1 MTEPK
6 LPERRGAAV
15 DDPAAARDDTGPAS
29 SGFASDAMHTAG
41 GWRSLNEVATV
52 LIREHVPIKAG
63 LAVLAHQNK
72 PDGFACVSCS
82 WAKPADPHAVE
93 ACENGIKATT
103 WEMTAKRT
111 DAAFFAQH
119 TLTELESWDDH
130 ALEAHGRLT
139 VPLRWDADTDRYV
152 EVAWEDAFADI
163 GARLKSFDPRSVVF
177 YASGRA
183 ALETAYMYQ
192 LFARMYGCNNLPDSS
207 NMCHE
212 STSVGLPRSIGVGV
226 GTVTLDDF
234 EQCDCFLF
242 FGQNTG
248 INSPRMLHPL
258 RSARR
263 RGVPI
268 VTFNPLREAGL
279 VEFAD
284 PLSPVQML
292 TGTSTTISTQY
303 HQVRV
308 GGDIAAITG
317 LCKAVLAAHDEA
329 LRSGGECVL
338 DEAFIATHTHGFD
351 AFERWVR
358 ACSWSAIEAASG
370 LSRDALEAAAAE
382 YCRAKNV
389 IGVYGMGLTQHR
401 RGVEN
406 VQMVV
411 NLLLLRGNIGR
422 PGAGVCPV
430 RGHSNV
436 QGQRTVG
443 ITEKPELAPLD
454 RFAEQFGFE
463 PPRDK
468 GLNTVEACEGVID
481 GSVRAFVGLGGN
493 FVRAVPDRNRIE
505 PAWRGLELTVQ
516 IATKLNRSHLV
527 HGRTAYL
534 LPCLGRT
541 EIDRQRGGPQAVS
554 MEDSV
559 GCMHGSRGVVEPA
572 ASTLRSE
579 PAIVAGLAKATLPAN
594 PMLDWDA
601 WVGDYALVR
610 EAIARSY
617 PKIFHDFS
625 ARMWQPGGF
634 HRPLPAREREWDTD
648 TKRANFISPQ
658 GLDENPDTTT
668 RGADVLTLMT
678 MRGDNQFNTTIYS
691 LDDRFRGVS
700 GTRMVLL
707 MNAADIARLG
717 FAEGEAVRARTV
729 ADDGFDRVVGGLK
742 LKTYDIPKGCIA
754 GYFPELNPLVPLW
767 HHAVSS
773 MVPASK
779 SIPVRLEKHA

>member
-1 MTEPK
+1 M
-6 LPERRGAAV
+6 
-15 DDPAAARDDTGPAS
+15 
-29 SGFASDAMHTAG
+29 AG
-41 GWRSLNEVATV
+41 GWGSVREVSTA
-52 LIREHVPIKAG
+52 LLREHVPLKAG
-63 LAVLAHQNK
+63 KAVLAHHNK
-72 PDGFACVSCS
+72 PDGYACVSCS
-82 WAKPADPHAVE
+82 WAKPADPHSVE
-93 ACENGIKATT
+93 ACENGIKATA

-111 DAAFFAQH
+111 DAGFFESH
-119 TLTELESWDDH
+119 TLAELERWSDH
-130 ALEAHGRLT
+130 ELEAHGRLT
-139 VPLRWDADTDRYV
+139 VPLRWDAGSDRYLQV
-152 EVAWEDAFADI
+152 TWEDAFAEI
-163 GARLKSFDPRSVVF
+163 GARLKALDPASVVF
-177 YASGRA
+177 YMSGRA
-183 ALETAYMYQ
+183 SLETAYMYQ

-212 STSVGLPRSIGVGV
+212 STSVGLPKSIGVGV
-226 GTVTLDDF
+226 GTVMLDDF
-234 EQCDCFLF
+234 DRCDCFVF

-258 RSARR
+258 RRARQ

-279 VEFAD
+279 VEFSD
-284 PLSPVQML
+284 PLSPAQML
-292 TGTSTTISTQY
+292 SGAATTISTQY
-303 HQVRV
+303 HQLRV
-308 GGDIAAITG
+308 GGDIAAIAG
-317 LCKAVLAAHDEA
+317 MCKAVLAADDLA
-329 LRSGGECVL
+329 LRSGGARVL
-338 DEAFIATHTHGFD
+338 DEAFISAHTHGFD

-358 ACSWSAIEAASG
+358 ACSWSAIERASG
-370 LSRDALEAAAAE
+370 LKRDAIEAAAAE
-382 YCRAKNV
+382 YCRAQNV

-411 NLLLLRGNIGR
+411 NLLLMRGNMGR

-454 RFAEQFGFE
+454 RFAEQFAFE

-481 GSVRAFVGLGGN
+481 GSVKAFVGLGGN
-493 FVRAVPDRNRIE
+493 FVRAVPDRTRIE
-505 PAWRGLELTVQ
+505 PAWRELEMTVQ

-527 HGRTAYL
+527 HGRSAWL

-541 EIDRQRGGPQAVS
+541 EIDRQKSGPQAVS

-579 PAIVAGLAKATLPAN
+579 PAIVAGIAMATLPPN
-594 PMLDWDA
+594 PALDWQA
-601 WVGDYALVR
+601 WVDDYALVR
-610 EAIARSY
+610 DAIAASY
-617 PKIFHDFS
+617 PEIYHDFN
-625 ARMWQPGGF
+625 ARMWTPGGF
-634 HRPLPAREREWDTD
+634 HRPLPPRERRWETD
-648 TKRANFISPQ
+648 TKRANFIVPES
-658 GLDENPDTTT
+658 LDEDPDMRA

-700 GTRMVLL
+700 GTREVLL
-707 MNAADIARLG
+707 INAADIERLG
-717 FAEGEAVRARTV
+717 FAEGEAVSACTV
-729 ADDGFDRVVGGLK
+729 ADDGVDRVVDGLK
-742 LKTYDIPKGCIA
+742 LKAYDIPRGCIA

-767 HHAVSS
+767 HHAKSS
-773 MVPASK
+773 KVPASK
-779 SIPVRLEKHA
+779 SIPVRLQAAGATQ